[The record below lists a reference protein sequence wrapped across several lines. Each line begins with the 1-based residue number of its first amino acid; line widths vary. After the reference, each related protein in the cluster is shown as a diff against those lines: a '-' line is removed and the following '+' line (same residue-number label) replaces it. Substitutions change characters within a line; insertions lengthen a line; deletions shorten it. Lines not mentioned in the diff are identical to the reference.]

1 MKERLMKNNLGLKIL
16 AFLTAVLLWLIVVN
30 IDDPVTNKTFSG
42 IPVTVINQEILAK
55 EQQTFQI
62 VDDTQEVN
70 VTISAKRSVLNR
82 IEPKDISAIADMKEL
97 ALKSQIP
104 ITVNVKEYSYK
115 EAYATPRNLQVRLEK
130 EEVKKFPIVPKT
142 KGVVRDGYVLGN
154 IQADPEKVTIRGP
167 KSVINKITRVEATVN
182 VSGLSEDAVLK
193 SELVLYDENNNVID
207 QKLLA
212 NNLGIE
218 GVNVKVELL
227 HTKNVP
233 VEFDTS
239 QIEAASGYAVA
250 GIKYE
255 PQEILVAGSS
265 AQLHG
270 LHKIIVP
277 SSALE
282 MSGVYKKT
290 EKIIDISKYLPEGLS
305 LVDEN
310 AGSVVVT
317 ISVEKDG
324 TKAYDIT
331 VGVIRVD
338 NLNSRFTMQ
347 YENVD
352 ALELQIRGPK
362 AVLEALDID
371 KAVSI
376 DLKDYKEEGTYD
388 VPVQV
393 ELPAKCVLE
402 QPVHVRVI
410 IEKKQ

>member
-16 AFLTAVLLWLIVVN
+16 AFLIAVLLWLIVVN

-62 VDDTQEVN
+62 VDDTQQVS
-70 VTISAKRSVLNR
+70 VTVSAKRSVLNR

-104 ITVNVKEYSYK
+104 ISVKVNGYSYK

-142 KGVVRDGYVLGN
+142 KGVVRDGYMLGN

-167 KSVINKITRVEATVN
+167 KSVINKISRVEATVSI
-182 VSGLSEDAVLK
+182 SGLSEDSVLQ
-193 SELVLYDENNNVID
+193 SELVLYDENSNVID

-218 GVNVKVELL
+218 GVSVRVELL
-227 HTKNVP
+227 HTKSVP
-233 VEFDTS
+233 LEFDTA
-239 QIEAASGYAVA
+239 QIEAAPGYGVA

-255 PQEILVAGSS
+255 PQEILVAGSE
-265 AQLHG
+265 AQLRN
-270 LHKIIVP
+270 LYKITVP
-277 SSALE
+277 VSALE
-282 MSGVYKKT
+282 MSGVDKKT
-290 EKIIDISKYLPEGLS
+290 EKIVDISGYLPDGVS

-317 ISVEKDG
+317 ITVEKDG

-331 VGVIRVD
+331 VGVIRVEG
-338 NLNSRFTMQ
+338 LNSQFTMN
-347 YENVD
+347 YESVD

-376 DLKDYKEEGTYD
+376 NLKDYKEAGTYD

-393 ELPAKCVLE
+393 ELPEKCVLE

-410 IEKKQ
+410 IEKK